1 MSKFK
6 KDDVVRNDGGTV
18 LWMLSDRT
26 FRYPAMVG
34 WTRHEVLDLP
44 AFESEFELLGNLN
57 DPAYIEK
64 LITPTPSLCIR
75 YDFK

>member
-6 KDDVVRNDGGTV
+6 KDDVVSNDSGAV

-26 FRYPAMVG
+26 FRYPSVAG
-34 WTRHEVLDLP
+34 WISHEILDL
-44 AFESEFELLGNLN
+44 AEFEAEFELLGNLN
-57 DPAYIEK
+57 DPAYIEA
-64 LITPTPSLCIR
+64 LIKPTPSLCIR